1 MLLFDEAT
9 SALDNIVQNQVAE
22 NIAALGCT
30 RIAIAHRLST
40 VRQCDRIIMMDNGS
54 IAEEGTY
61 EQLMEKKGLFYDFA
75 IRQI

>member
-1 MLLFDEAT
+1 
-9 SALDNIVQNQVAE
+9 
-22 NIAALGCT
+22 
-30 RIAIAHRLST
+30 
-40 VRQCDRIIMMDNGS
+40 MMDNGG